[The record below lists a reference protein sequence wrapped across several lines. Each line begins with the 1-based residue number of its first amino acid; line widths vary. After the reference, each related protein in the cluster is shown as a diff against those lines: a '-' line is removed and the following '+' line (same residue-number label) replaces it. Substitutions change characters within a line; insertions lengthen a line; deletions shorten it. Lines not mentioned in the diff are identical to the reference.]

1 MQEKLF
7 VTGRSFFHS
16 GRTGGEASAAK
27 MLCTV
32 LMAKHREKVIIL
44 EINRLFSYMSEK
56 IHKKFTESIV
66 KIALVLAG

>member
-1 MQEKLF
+1 MQEKLSSQGAVF
-7 VTGRSFFHS
+7 PQREDGR
-16 GRTGGEASAAK
+16 RASAAK

-32 LMAKHREKVIIL
+32 LMAKLREKVIIL

-66 KIALVLAG
+66 KITLVLLG